1 MMIKIYA
8 DIFLICLAISFFNI
22 VSLFYKSINYYSNS
36 FAAGIAF
43 FNTLSSMLIVPY
55 YIEKNNTHLFYLLLF
70 IFIAINVICAARIN
84 KSIGEKNSILSIL
97 GTFFYIF
104 SPIYKKLKKYI
115 FHNSYLRSN
124 KLDFK
129 TPIDNIKIED
139 SGALKILS
147 EVNND
152 LIPKYEKCK
161 EYADEFERNEM
172 KNQDVIH
179 DFNLIREKI
188 INKCDEIKQILNK
201 SKENKMNEEY
211 DKFHKIINND

>member
-1 MMIKIYA
+1 MIKICS
-8 DIFLICLAISFFNI
+8 DVFLICLAISFFNI
-22 VSLFYKSINYYSNS
+22 ISMYFKSINCYSNS
-36 FAAGIAF
+36 FAASIAF
-43 FNTLSSMLIVPY
+43 FNVLFSMAIIPY
-55 YIEKNNTHLFYLLLF
+55 YIVKNNTHLFYLLLF

-84 KSIGEKNSILSIL
+84 KSIGEKNNILSIL
-97 GTFFYIF
+97 GTLFYIF
-104 SPIYKKLKKYI
+104 SPIYKKLNKYI
-115 FHNSYLRSN
+115 FRNNYLRSN

-129 TPIDNIKIED
+129 TSIDNIKIKD
-139 SGALKILS
+139 NDALKILS

-161 EYADEFERNEM
+161 EFADEFERNEM

-201 SKENKMNEEY
+201 NKENEMNEEY
-211 DKFHKIINND
+211 DKFHKIINNN